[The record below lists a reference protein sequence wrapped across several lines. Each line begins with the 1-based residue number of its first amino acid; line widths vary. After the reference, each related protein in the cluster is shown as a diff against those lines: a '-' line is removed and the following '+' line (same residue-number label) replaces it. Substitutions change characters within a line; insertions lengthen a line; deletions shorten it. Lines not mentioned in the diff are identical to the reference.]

1 MGFSFLP
8 SLCFFFSK
16 VSWPIIS
23 THIIRNQSWWGCS
36 YSHKTG
42 LLQKRLVVR
51 ASLSNGIFPLDWWSY
66 SLLCWLSGSEATQPT
81 NFLGDFLFHHNQKS
95 YKRGVGFFFYPAFCW
110 VLFFA
115 CSSIP
120 ATQAILPLSSHCH
133 IFSLFIAAKISRSVR
148 PARLSSGT
156 AAYQHAHVEQLFI
169 CWKEFH
175 LNPPIG
181 DETRV
186 EGGLHLLHPL
196 LLGLHLARPP
206 HIVWR
211 ALWPQLGAG

>member
-1 MGFSFLP
+1 MASSHLTDGPTLSFAGSQALRLLNQP
-8 SLCFFFSK
+8 TFWGIFFSTITK
-16 VSWPIIS
+16 
-23 THIIRNQSWWGCS
+23 
-36 YSHKTG
+36 
-42 LLQKRLVVR
+42 
-51 ASLSNGIFPLDWWSY
+51 SLTKGRTIF
-66 SLLCWLSGSEATQPT
+66 
-81 NFLGDFLFHHNQKS
+81 K
-95 YKRGVGFFFYPAFCW
+95 FFYPAFCS

-133 IFSLFIAAKISRSVR
+133 IFSRFIAAKISRSVR

-206 HIVWR
+206 HIFWR